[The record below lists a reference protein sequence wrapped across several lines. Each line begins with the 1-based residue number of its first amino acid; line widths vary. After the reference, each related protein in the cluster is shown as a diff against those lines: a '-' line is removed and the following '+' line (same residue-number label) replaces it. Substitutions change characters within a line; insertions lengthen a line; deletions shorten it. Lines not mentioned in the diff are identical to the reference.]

1 MQTICWRRAEALVRS
16 FLRDERG
23 TTAIEYGLIAA
34 LVAIGMLGG
43 LRALGSGNT
52 GSWTN
57 TADKASNAMQGK

>member
-1 MQTICWRRAEALVRS
+1 MDAINWQRAEALVRS
-16 FLRDERG
+16 FMRDERG

-34 LVAIGMLGG
+34 LVAIGMLAG

>member
-1 MQTICWRRAEALVRS
+1 MDAIYRQRAEALVRS
-16 FLRDERG
+16 FMRDERG

-34 LVAIGMLGG
+34 LVAIGMLAG

-57 TADKASNAMQGK
+57 TAEKATNAMQGN

>member
-1 MQTICWRRAEALVRS
+1 MDAINWQRAEALVRS
-16 FLRDERG
+16 FMRDERG

-34 LVAIGMLGG
+34 LVAIGMLAG

-57 TADKASNAMQGK
+57 TADKASNAMQGN

>member
-16 FLRDERG
+16 FTRDERG

-57 TADKASNAMQGK
+57 TADKVSNAMSGN

>member
-1 MQTICWRRAEALVRS
+1 MRTIFWRRAGAPVRS
-16 FLRDERG
+16 FTSDERG